1 VASAGES
8 SGAPELAARRV
19 TAAEAGDVVELFT
32 LAFHED
38 PTWSWAFP
46 NPEARLEHHRGWWSL
61 FMHTAVPYGWV
72 WMTEDGGAASSWIPP
87 GRPELSEEDEAQVE
101 PLLRRLVGAH
111 ADDVLTLLDRFDS
124 NHPSAE
130 PHFFLSLLGTHPDH
144 RGQGKGMASSP
155 RISRESTGW
164 ACRPTSTRAT
174 APMITATNGS
184 ASSRLESS
192 RFQAVNPRSPAC
204 GATHAEAQTGSGGE
218 ETAAFDDAEA
228 KPSFAVAPPS

>member
-1 VASAGES
+1 MASASES

-19 TAAEAGDVVELFT
+19 TAAEAGDIVELFT

-46 NPEARLEHHRGWWSL
+46 NPEARLDQHRAWWSL

-72 WMTEDGGAASSWIPP
+72 WMTEDGGAASLWIPP

-144 RGQGKGMASSP
+144 RGQGKGMGLLAANLAQIDRLGMP
-155 RISRESTGW
+155 
-164 ACRPTSTRAT
+164 AY
-174 APMITATNGS
+174 
-184 ASSRLESS
+184 LESS
-192 RFQAVNPRSPAC
+192 NRANDHRYERLGFVQVGEFAAP
-204 GATHAEAQTGSGGE
+204 GGE
-218 ETAAFDDAEA
+218 PT
-228 KPSFAVAPPS
+228 VACMWRDSR

>member
-1 VASAGES
+1 MASASES

-19 TAAEAGDVVELFT
+19 TAAEAGDVVEVFT

-144 RGQGKGMASSP
+144 RGQGKGMGLLAANLA
-155 RISRESTGW
+155 RIDRLGMP
-164 ACRPTSTRAT
+164 AY
-174 APMITATNGS
+174 
-184 ASSRLESS
+184 LESS
-192 RFQAVNPRSPAC
+192 NRANDHRYERLGFVQVGELAAP
-204 GATHAEAQTGSGGE
+204 GGE
-218 ETAAFDDAEA
+218 PT
-228 KPSFAVAPPS
+228 VACMWRDSR